1 MASIQ
6 QSLNQLLGVVAGT
19 ATAGSYILRQTPGY
33 KARQVE
39 EGVKN
44 INKQFS
50 LQGERTI
57 EEATPEARER
67 ALKAGEKAVSLR
79 EEALNLAPTAERL
92 ANVEKAETS
101 LKELKEG
108 ISQAEKLEQE
118 EEVRREK
125 AKAETETEERDMD
138 LANQLSED
146 AKLAREEK
154 KISQTIRNY
163 IAMNDKITSQAV
175 QTQNYQEALRKRQQ
189 MGVID
194 FGTTR

>member
-1 MASIQ
+1 MAAIQ

-19 ATAGSYILRQTPGY
+19 ATAGSYIYRQTPGY

-50 LQGERTI
+50 LQGGKTI
-57 EEATPEARER
+57 EEVTPEARER

-92 ANVEKAETS
+92 ENVEKAETS
-101 LKELKEG
+101 LKKLKEG
-108 ISQAEKLEQE
+108 ISQAE
-118 EEVRREK
+118 EK
-125 AKAETETEERDMD
+125 EKKEAEKEAETEERDMD

-146 AKLAREEK
+146 TRLAREEK

>member
-19 ATAGSYILRQTPGY
+19 ATAGSYMYRQTPGY

-50 LQGERTI
+50 LQGGKTI
-57 EEATPEARER
+57 EEITPEARER

-92 ANVEKAETS
+92 ENVEKAETS
-101 LKELKEG
+101 LKKLKEG
-108 ISQAEKLEQE
+108 ISQAEAK
-118 EEVRREK
+118 EK
-125 AKAETETEERDMD
+125 KEAEKETETEERDMD
-138 LANQLSED
+138 LEEQLSED
-146 AKLAREEK
+146 TRLAREERR
-154 KISQTIRNY
+154 ISQTIRNY

>member
-6 QSLNQLLGVVAGT
+6 QSLNQLLGAVAGT
-19 ATAGSYILRQTPGY
+19 ATATSYLVRQTPGY
-33 KARQVE
+33 KARKAEQGVE
-39 EGVKN
+39 N

-50 LQGERTI
+50 LQKGTI

-67 ALKAGEKAVSLR
+67 ALRAGEKAVSLR
-79 EEALNLAPTAERL
+79 EEALNLAPNAERL
-92 ANVEKAETS
+92 ENVEKAETS
-101 LKELKEG
+101 LKTLKEG
-108 ISQAEKLEQE
+108 IAEAEAAE
-118 EEVRREK
+118 A
-125 AKAETETEERDMD
+125 AKAEEQAIAEEQDMY

-146 AKLAREEK
+146 TRMAREEK
-154 KISQTIRNY
+154 RISQTIQNY

-189 MGVID
+189 MGVIN

>member
-6 QSLNQLLGVVAGT
+6 QSLNQLLGAVAGAT
-19 ATAGSYILRQTPGY
+19 TAGSYIYRQTPGY
-33 KARQVE
+33 QARKAEKGVE
-39 EGVKN
+39 S

-50 LQGERTI
+50 LQGDGTI

-67 ALKAGEKAVSLR
+67 ALKAGEKAMSLR
-79 EEALNLAPTAERL
+79 EEALNLAPNAKRL
-92 ANVEKAETS
+92 ENVEKAEAS
-101 LKELKEG
+101 LKTLKEG
-108 ISQAEKLEQE
+108 IAEVEAK
-118 EEVRREK
+118 EK
-125 AKAETETEERDMD
+125 AEAEAEAKAEEQDMD

-146 AKLAREEK
+146 TKMAREEK
-154 KISQTIRNY
+154 RISQTIQNY

-189 MGVID
+189 MGVIN